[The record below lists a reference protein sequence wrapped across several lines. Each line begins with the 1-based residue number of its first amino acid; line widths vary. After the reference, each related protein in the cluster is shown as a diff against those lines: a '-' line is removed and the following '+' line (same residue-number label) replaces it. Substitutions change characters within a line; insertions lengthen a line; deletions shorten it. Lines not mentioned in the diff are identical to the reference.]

1 MKRDFRKE
9 AEALVAQMSVKE
21 AAEQLLY
28 NAPALER
35 LGIPAYNYWNEG
47 LHGTARTGTATV
59 FPQAIGL
66 AAMFDAAFLE
76 KIADVIGTETRAKY
90 NEARKRDDRDIY
102 KGITLWSPNIN
113 LFRDQRWGRG
123 QETYGEDPYLTS
135 RLGVAF
141 INGLQGKGKYLK
153 TAACAKHFAVH
164 SGPESL
170 RHSFDAKVNG
180 KDLEETYLP
189 AFKAAVCEAGVESVM
204 GAYNRTNGEVCC
216 GSDYLLRKKLREE
229 WQFDGHIVSD
239 FLAIRD
245 FHENHKVTKSPE
257 ESCALALKNGCNLNA
272 GFTYQSLYKA
282 YEEGLVTEQE
292 IRDAAVRVF
301 TTRFRLGMF
310 ADDCEYDSLGQ
321 MDVDTKES
329 RALSYEASCRSVVLL
344 KNDGILP
351 LDRSKV
357 KTIGII
363 GPTATSVD
371 VLNGNY
377 NGTSS
382 VYVTNLDGIRAAA
395 GEDVRVLYSEGC
407 HLFKKE
413 VQPLAKP
420 DDRISE
426 ALSVAEHS
434 DVVILCLG
442 LDATIEGEEGDTG
455 NAFAAGDKESL
466 YLPESQR
473 RLFEAL
479 EKTDTPIVLVL
490 NTGSGMDVSREEK
503 RCGAVLQCWYSGA
516 FGGRA
521 LGDILFGK
529 VSPGGKLPVT
539 FSREGDLPEFTDYS
553 MKGRTYRYAKAEP
566 LYPFG
571 YGLSYASFRYDD
583 LTLTKTEG
591 GYLANVSL
599 TNAGSCDAEEVVEI
613 YVSNEIDEK
622 LSNGENAEFA
632 SAIDA
637 ADQPACSLCAF
648 ARVPLK
654 AKESRRTELFISD
667 NAFTTV
673 LEDGRRVTLKGAYTL
688 YAGGQQPGARSE
700 ELTGS
705 KCLSTQIR
713 I

>member
-9 AEALVAQMSVKE
+9 AEQLVAQMTVKE

-47 LHGTARTGTATV
+47 LHGTARSGTATV

-66 AAMFDAAFLE
+66 AAMFDDEFLQR
-76 KIADVIGTETRAKY
+76 IADVIGTETRAKY
-90 NEARKRDDRDIY
+90 NESRKHEDRDIY

-135 RLGVAF
+135 RMGVAF
-141 INGLQGKGKYLK
+141 IRGLQGEGKYLK

-170 RHSFDAKVNG
+170 RHGFDAKASE

-189 AFKAAVCEAGVESVM
+189 AFKAAVVEADVESVM

-216 GSDYLLRKKLREE
+216 GSEYLLQKRLRGE
-229 WQFDGHIVSD
+229 WKFDGHVVSD

-245 FHENHKVTKSPE
+245 FHENHKVTERPE
-257 ESCALALKNGCNLNA
+257 ESCRLALKNGCNLNA
-272 GFTYQSLYKA
+272 GDTYKSLYAA
-282 YEEGLVTEQE
+282 YEEGLVSEEE
-292 IRDAAVRVF
+292 IREAAIRVF
-301 TTRFRLGMF
+301 TTRYRLGMF
-310 ADDCEYDSLGQ
+310 ANDCEYDKLDLE
-321 MDVDTKES
+321 DVDTEAHRK
-329 RALSYEASCRSVVLL
+329 LSYEASCRSVVML

-351 LDRSKV
+351 LDRSRV

-363 GPTATSVD
+363 GPTATSIE

-377 NGTSS
+377 NGVSS
-382 VYVTNLDGIRAAA
+382 EYITNLDGIRAAA
-395 GEDVRVLYSEGC
+395 GEGVRVMYSEGC
-407 HLFKKE
+407 HLFRE
-413 VQPLAKP
+413 RVQPLAQP
-420 DDRISE
+420 EDRISE
-426 ALSVAEHS
+426 ALAVAEHS

-466 YLPESQR
+466 YLPASQR

-479 EKTDTPIVLVL
+479 SGTDTPIVLVI
-490 NTGSGMDVSREEK
+490 NTGSAMDVSREQE
-503 RCGAVLQCWYSGA
+503 RCSAVLQCWYSGA
-516 FGGRA
+516 FGGKA

-539 FSREGDLPEFTDYS
+539 VSYEGDLPEFTDYS
-553 MKGRTYRYAKAEP
+553 MKNRTYRYTQSEP

-571 YGLSYASFRYDD
+571 YGLSYSSFTFDALRCEAVD
-583 LTLTKTEG
+583 G
-591 GYLANVSL
+591 GYRVELEVANC
-599 TNAGSCDAEEVVEI
+599 GECDADEVAEI
-613 YVSNEIDEK
+613 YVSNEIEEK
-622 LSNGENAEFA
+622 LSNGKNAEFA
-632 SAIDA
+632 TAIDPGNQPRWSLA
-637 ADQPACSLCAF
+637 AFRRVSLKKGEKKTVTLTLSDSAF
-648 ARVPLK
+648 
-654 AKESRRTELFISD
+654 D
-667 NAFTTV
+667 TV
-673 LEDGRRVTLKGAYTL
+673 LEDGRRVRLAGTYRI
-688 YAGGQQPGARSE
+688 YAGGQQPGRRSE
-700 ELTGS
+700 ELSGK
-705 KCLSTQIR
+705 KCLETQLVL
-713 I
+713 